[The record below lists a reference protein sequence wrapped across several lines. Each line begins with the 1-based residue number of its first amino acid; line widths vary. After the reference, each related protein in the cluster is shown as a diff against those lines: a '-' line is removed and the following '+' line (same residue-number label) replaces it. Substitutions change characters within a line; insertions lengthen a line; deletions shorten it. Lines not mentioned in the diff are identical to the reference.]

1 MESVDVADTSKT
13 DTGRTVSNKLVLVF
27 AAMFAIMLVT
37 LSFTLAYYNSEVNK
51 KDTQISQL
59 NAQLDDVEIQI
70 ANLTQTYN
78 NLTIMAPS
86 PRLVSIPMGMNC
98 TDNRVNAAAPFV
110 QVTGYVVNV
119 GTAKAEGCTIHMYA
133 VRGNSTVI
141 DTSVSINS
149 LDAGA
154 HEWVNVEFPYSG
166 EALTVFTSNLN
177 WAK

>member
-1 MESVDVADTSKT
+1 MESFDVA

-59 NAQLDDVEIQI
+59 NAQLDDIQTQI

-86 PRLVSIPMGMNC
+86 ARLVSIPTSINC
-98 TDNRVNAAAPFV
+98 TDNRINAAAPFV

-119 GTAKAEGCTIHMYA
+119 GTARAEGCTIHMYA
-133 VRGNSTVI
+133 TRGNSTVI
-141 DTSVSINS
+141 DSSVSINS

-154 HEWVNVEFPYSG
+154 YEWVNVEFPYSG
-166 EALTVFTSNLN
+166 EALTLFSSNLN